1 MESTLP
7 PKLDHSR
14 PPMASSPQSA
24 PGPNLGQVE
33 EFDAIVIGAGISG
46 LFQLVRLREL
56 GMTARVYE
64 AGGGVGGTWYWNRYP
79 GARFDS
85 ESYSYGYSF
94 SDELLQE
101 WDWKEHF
108 SGQPENERYL
118 NFVAD
123 KFDLRRDI
131 QFNANVAAAAYD
143 KAANRW
149 EVRLEDGT
157 RARAR
162 FLITAVG
169 ILSAQNVPAF
179 AGIDSF
185 KGESFHTARWPKE
198 RVDFTGKRVGVIGT
212 GATAVQLI
220 TEIAKEVGHL
230 TVFQRTANFCAPL
243 RNGPID
249 SETQAK
255 IKASYPEI
263 FKRTRETFAGFIHD
277 FDPRSVFDVTPEER
291 QARFEE
297 LWSQPGFSKWLGN
310 FRDIMGDK
318 AANDLFAEFVR
329 NKIRERVKDPI
340 VAEKLAPKDHAFGT
354 KRVPLESGYYEQF
367 NRPNVLLVDIR
378 ESPIER
384 ITPKGVK
391 TRDAEYE
398 LDVIIYATGF
408 DAVTGPLTR
417 IDIRGE
423 SGISLKDKWADGPR
437 TYLGVQSAG
446 FPNLFTLVGP
456 HNGSTF
462 CNMPRCIEQNVE
474 WVTDLLRHMR
484 DKGYTRA
491 AATAEAEDAWT
502 AHVNELAVG
511 TLLSQT
517 DSWFFGANIPGKK
530 RAVLMYFGGAL
541 AYRKKVEEVVAN
553 GYEGFALE

>member
-1 MESTLP
+1 
-7 PKLDHSR
+7 
-14 PPMASSPQSA
+14 MANSLQPTPA
-24 PGPNLGQVE
+24 TNAGPVE
-33 EFDAIVIGAGISG
+33 QFDAIIIGAGISG
-46 LFQLVRLREL
+46 LYQLIRLRRL
-56 GMTARVYE
+56 GLAVRVYE
-64 AGGGVGGTWYWNRYP
+64 TGSGVGGTWYWNRYP

-94 SDELLQE
+94 SEELLQE

-118 NFVAD
+118 NYVAD

-131 QFNANVAAAAYD
+131 RFNATVTAATYD
-143 KAANRW
+143 EKGNYW
-149 EVRLEDGT
+149 EIRLEDGA

-169 ILSAQNVPAF
+169 ILSAQNIPGF
-179 AGIDSF
+179 AGIESF
-185 KGESFHTARWPKE
+185 KGESFHTSRWPKE

-230 TVFQRTANFCAPL
+230 TVFQRTANYCAPL

-249 SETQAK
+249 PETQAR

-297 LWSQPGFSKWLGN
+297 LWAQPGFSKWLGN
-310 FRDIMGDK
+310 FKDIMGNK
-318 AANDLFAEFVR
+318 AANELFAEFVR
-329 NKIRERVKDPI
+329 NKIRERVKDPVI
-340 VAEKLAPKDHAFGT
+340 AEKLVPKNHPFGT

-367 NRPNVLLVDIR
+367 NRPNVLLVDLR

-391 TRDAEYE
+391 TKDAEYE

-408 DAVTGPLTR
+408 DAVTGTLTR

-423 SGISLKDKWADGPR
+423 RRLSLKDKWADGPR
-437 TYLGVQSAG
+437 TYLGIQTVG

-456 HNGSTF
+456 HNGATF

-474 WVTDLLRHMR
+474 WVTDCIRYLRE
-484 DKGYTRA
+484 KGLKRMVPSPA
-491 AATAEAEDAWT
+491 AEQAWT
-502 AHVNELAVG
+502 EHVNEMAEG
-511 TLLSQT
+511 TLLSEA

-530 RAVLMYFGGAL
+530 RTVLMYLGGSL
-541 AYRKKVEEVVAN
+541 TYRKKVDEVAAKD
-553 GYEGFALE
+553 YEGFVLE